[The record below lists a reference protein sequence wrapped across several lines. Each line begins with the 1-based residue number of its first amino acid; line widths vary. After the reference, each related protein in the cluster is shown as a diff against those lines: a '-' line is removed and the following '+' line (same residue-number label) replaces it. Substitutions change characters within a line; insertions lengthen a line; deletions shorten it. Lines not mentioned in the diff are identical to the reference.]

1 MCETMLGDQFCF
13 MLCAVSMDTLYII
26 LLINQIMH
34 TISVDTMKKKKKLQ
48 YGCDQNVPIHIK
60 IRW

>member
-1 MCETMLGDQFCF
+1 MCETMPGDQFCF
-13 MLCAVSMDTLYII
+13 MLCAVSMYTLYII

-34 TISVDTMKKKKKLQ
+34 TISVDTMKKNKNLQ
-48 YGCDQNVPIHIK
+48 YGCDQNVPIHSK